1 MAVNVRRAQSD
12 SDFRRLYRLFVA
24 YEDDLPPSLR
34 HGRVPNIPAIAETFS
49 PPNAA
54 FIAAHG
60 QTAIGCVALKRAQ
73 GEGAAATAV
82 LLRLFVSPAHRRL
95 GAARGLVTAAISF
108 ARIAGFE
115 RLVLDTHK
123 GQLAAAYR
131 LYRSLGFE
139 ECGAHGEVS
148 YECPTFM
155 RLQLRPPS

>member
-1 MAVNVRRAQSD
+1 MTVKVRRAQSD

-24 YEDDLPPSLR
+24 YEADLPTPLR

-60 QTAIGCVALKRAQ
+60 RTSLGCVALKRAQ

-82 LLRLFVSPAHRRL
+82 LLRLFVRPQHRRL
-95 GAARGLVTAAISF
+95 GAARVLVTSAIAF
-108 ARIAGFE
+108 ARMAGFE

-123 GQLAAAYR
+123 GQLEAAYR

-139 ECGAHGEVS
+139 ECEAHGEVS
-148 YECPTFM
+148 YASPTFM
-155 RLQLRPPS
+155 RLLL